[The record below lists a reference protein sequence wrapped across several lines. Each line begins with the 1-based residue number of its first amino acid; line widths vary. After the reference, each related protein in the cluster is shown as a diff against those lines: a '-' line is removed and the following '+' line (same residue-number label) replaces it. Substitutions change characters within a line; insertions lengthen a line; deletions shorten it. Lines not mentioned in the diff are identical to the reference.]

1 MKILKLEILNLAS
14 LDREGGEVIDFEA
27 GTLKDSTI
35 FSIVGPTG
43 SGKSTILDAIC
54 LALYERAPRYT
65 RLKKNGKLDTKKI
78 EILGSGED
86 DERNRLPPTDCRNI
100 LSRGKKEGYSKLTFM
115 DNKGDVYRAEWHVKF
130 NRTKYEDNLP
140 PSLYKI
146 TTQDGQL
153 VEEVAE
159 WKEIP
164 EIIGLEYDQFL
175 LTVLIAQGAFA
186 NFLNA
191 DVEDRYK
198 LLEKLIGSE
207 QLYSDIVDKIKAQA
221 SAADKAYVGI
231 NADYSA
237 YEKDIIE
244 NDEEL
249 EQLKARIAAW
259 EEEEQKAKEELGR
272 ISVDLKWFTD
282 EQTFVTNLG
291 KYLEAQKQAEAD
303 VNASK
308 PYFDRLVLH
317 DTALKATAYYKEIH
331 DAAGNIEKHK
341 SDLKQLDEKLKE
353 KQSAIGQAGKDL
365 DALKETEK
373 DATQAFNDQKPHID
387 SARTLKGELK
397 ALNTTM
403 GEKKKE
409 KDRCEREYSE
419 ARTAYSGTVNLAG
432 ATLDDKLEMAIKCF
446 ETESKKNEG
455 VNASLLQQAKSDA
468 DRQKTDIGDAIRIQN
483 EMDTKRQK
491 LQDNDKRRS
500 DNTARMAAIADE
512 RKKLD
517 IDKLDSELQTL
528 RSTHTLM
535 TSKNWVLQRSHLEE
549 GKPCP
554 LCGATDHPYKSE
566 AVVAPVV
573 NGLQKIIAEKEESL
587 NGQREKQKI
596 LGKEQGEIE
605 GTLRELYNSDQTLN
619 NDLERLKNDWAPI
632 HLRHPEWPE
641 DAAALKALQL
651 AIDQKAERASN
662 ALTDYNTA
670 AGNVEKLR
678 AIKDRGAALRD
689 ATAAYNAAVDK
700 VNAKI
705 AEMKKEIG
713 DKDPDAFEQE
723 LNEAKKKATEAV
735 NAQNEAIGKL
745 REDLQSLKGRQTT
758 TQENLGKEQNKHKE
772 RTESLSQW
780 LSSYNSEH
788 EPALSENDIADLYA
802 ATDNW
807 EQIRSR
813 KEELNNTLTKATTTY
828 NNEVTKHNEHQA
840 KKPAKTQEE
849 LTVRKTELEQKKNT
863 ELDDAKMR
871 LKKHEEAKE
880 KNGELLGKK
889 QAAERL
895 KDDWKEISDAI
906 GGDGKQLRKIAQ
918 CYTLRFLIEHANA
931 EIRKFNS
938 RYELQQV
945 KNSLGIRVIDHDRA
959 DDVRDTT
966 SLSGGETF
974 IVSLGLALGLSS
986 LSSRNISFENLFI
999 DEGFGTLDPDTLAT
1013 VIDSLAMLQS
1023 SQGKKVG
1030 VISHTNTMSERITT
1044 QIRLIPQ
1051 GNTGSSHIEIVPR

>member
-27 GTLKDSTI
+27 GALKDSTI

-54 LALYERAPRYT
+54 LALYGRAPRYPKV
-65 RLKKNGKLDTKKI
+65 KKERNAKI
-78 EILGSGED
+78 EILGKGDDGEK
-86 DERNRLPPTDCRNI
+86 NRLAPTDCRNI
-100 LSRGKKEGYSKLTFM
+100 LSRGEKNGYSKLTFRT
-115 DNKGDVYRAEWHVKF
+115 NKGDVYRAEWHVKF
-130 NRTKYEDNLP
+130 NRKDYDNIP

-146 TTQDGQL
+146 TTKDGQL
-153 VEEVAE
+153 VEEELE
-159 WKEIP
+159 WDKIP

-191 DVEDRYK
+191 DVEERYK

-249 EQLKARIAAW
+249 EQLKARIAEW
-259 EEEEQKAKEELGR
+259 EGEEQKTKEELGR
-272 ISVDLKWFTD
+272 ISVDLKWFDD

-291 KYLEAQKQAEAD
+291 KYLETQTQAEAA
-303 VNASK
+303 VKASK
-308 PYFDRLVLH
+308 PDFDRLALH
-317 DTALKATAYYKEIH
+317 DTTLMATACYKEIKE
-331 DAAGNIEKHK
+331 AAGNIEKHK
-341 SDLKQLDEKLKE
+341 SDLKQLGEELGE
-353 KQSAIGQAGKDL
+353 KQSAIEQAGKDL
-365 DALKETEK
+365 DALKEKEK
-373 DATQAFNDQKPHID
+373 DAAQAFNDQKPHID
-387 SARTLKGELK
+387 SARTIKGELN
-397 ALNTTM
+397 ALIKTM
-403 GEKKKE
+403 KE
-409 KDRCEREYSE
+409 KEAEKVRFEREYSK
-419 ARTAYSGTVNLAG
+419 ARTAYSGTVDLTG
-432 ATLDDKLEMAIKCF
+432 ATLVDELNMALERF
-446 ETESKKNEG
+446 ETESKKIEG
-455 VNASLLQQAKSDA
+455 VDASLLQQAKSDA
-468 DRQKTDIGDAIRIQN
+468 DRQKTDIGDAIRIQS
-483 EMDTKRQK
+483 EMGTKRQK
-491 LQDNDKRRS
+491 VQENAGRRS
-500 DNTARMAAIADE
+500 DKNARMTAIADE
-512 RKKLD
+512 LKKLD
-517 IDKLDSELQTL
+517 IDKLDSELQIL
-528 RSTHTLM
+528 RRTYTLM
-535 TSKNWVLQRSHLEE
+535 ASKDWDEQRSLLEE

-573 NGLQKIIAEKEESL
+573 NNLHKLIEEKEKSL
-587 NGQREKQKI
+587 DRQRNTQEK
-596 LGKEQGEIE
+596 LGKEQGGIE
-605 GTLRELYNSDQTLN
+605 GTLRELDNSDQTLN
-619 NDLERLKNDWAPI
+619 NDLEKLTSEWAPI
-632 HLRHPEWPE
+632 HDRHPEWPE
-641 DAAALKALQL
+641 DAVALKALQP
-651 AIDQKAERASN
+651 AIAQQAERASKDL
-662 ALTDYNTA
+662 ADYTTA

-689 ATAAYNAAVDK
+689 ATASYNDAAAK
-700 VNAKI
+700 VNAKKE
-705 AEMKKEIG
+705 EMKKEIG

-723 LNEAKKKATEAV
+723 LNEAKTKAAEAV
-735 NAQNEAIGKL
+735 NTKNTAIGKL
-745 REDLQSLKGRQTT
+745 REEMQSLKGRQTT

-788 EPALSENDIADLYA
+788 EPALSENDIATLYA

-813 KEELNNTLTKATTTY
+813 KEELNTALTQATTTY
-828 NNEVTKHNEHQA
+828 NNEVKEHNEHQA

-849 LTVRKTELEQKKNT
+849 LTAKKTELEQKKNT

-871 LKKHEEAKE
+871 LKKHEEAKA
-880 KNGELLGKK
+880 KIGELFEQK

-895 KDDWKEISDAI
+895 KDDWKEINEAI

>member
-27 GTLKDSTI
+27 GALKDSTI

-54 LALYERAPRYT
+54 LALYGRAPRYPKV
-65 RLKKNGKLDTKKI
+65 KKERNAKI
-78 EILGSGED
+78 EILGKGDDGEK
-86 DERNRLPPTDCRNI
+86 NRLAPTDCRNI
-100 LSRGKKEGYSKLTFM
+100 LSRGEKNGYSKLTFRA
-115 DNKGDVYRAEWHVKF
+115 NKGDVYRAEWHVKF
-130 NRTKYEDNLP
+130 NRKDYDNIP

-146 TTQDGQL
+146 TTNDGQL
-153 VEEVAE
+153 AEEELE
-159 WKEIP
+159 WDKIP

-191 DVEDRYK
+191 DVEERYK

-207 QLYSDIVDKIKAQA
+207 QLYSDIVNKIKAEA
-221 SAADKAYVGI
+221 SAADKAFLGI
-231 NADYSA
+231 DANFSA
-237 YEKDIIE
+237 SAQDVIE

-259 EEEEQKAKEELGR
+259 EEEERSAKEELGM

-291 KYLEAQKQAEAD
+291 KYLEAQTQAEAA
-303 VNASK
+303 VKASQ
-308 PYFDRLVLH
+308 PEFDRLVLH
-317 DTALKATAYYKEIH
+317 DTTLEATACYKEIKE
-331 DAAGNIEKHK
+331 AAGNIEKHN
-341 SDLKQLDEKLKE
+341 SDLKLLGEE
-353 KQSAIGQAGKDL
+353 IGRKQSAIEQGEKDL
-365 DALKETEK
+365 ESLKAKEK
-373 DATQAFNDQKPHID
+373 EATQAFNDRKPHID
-387 SARTLKGELK
+387 RARTIKGELK
-397 ALNTTM
+397 SLNATLKDKEE
-403 GEKKKE
+403 EKKKC
-409 KDRCEREYSE
+409 DRKYSE
-419 ARTAYSGTVNLAG
+419 ARTAYSGSINLTG
-432 ATLDDKLEMAIKCF
+432 ATLDDELGQVIAAF
-446 ETESKKNEG
+446 NTESRKIEG
-455 VNASLLQQAKSDA
+455 VDVSLLQQAKDDA
-468 DRQKTDIGDAIRIQN
+468 ERQKTDIGNAIRIRG
-483 EMDTKRQK
+483 EMVAKRQK
-491 LQDNDKRRS
+491 LKDNADQRS
-500 DNTARMAAIADE
+500 TKTDRKNVIAAE
-512 RKKLD
+512 LEKLD
-517 IDKLDSELQTL
+517 IDARDSEIQTL
-528 RSTHTLM
+528 RRTYTLM
-535 TSKNWVLQRSHLEE
+535 TSENLVLQRSHLEE
-549 GKPCP
+549 GEPCP
-554 LCGATDHPYKSE
+554 LCGATTHPYKSE

-573 NGLQKIIAEKEESL
+573 NDLQMLIGEKEKALKEL
-587 NGQREKQKI
+587 RETQEN
-596 LGKEQGEIE
+596 LGKERGEID
-605 GTLRELYNSDQTLN
+605 GSLSELEKNDRTLN
-619 NDLERLKNDWAPI
+619 NDLTKLQNDWAPI

-641 DAAALKALQL
+641 EATAIEALQP
-651 AIDQKAERASN
+651 AIVQHAGSASQ

-678 AIKDRGAALRD
+678 SIKEAGEALRT
-689 ATAAYNAAVDK
+689 AIAAYNDAVGK
-700 VNAKI
+700 VNAKK

-713 DKDPDAFEQE
+713 DKDPDALEQE
-723 LNEAKKKATEAV
+723 LNGAKSKATEDVRAK
-735 NAQNEAIGKL
+735 NDAIGKL
-745 REDLQSLKGRQTT
+745 REELQGLKGRQTT
-758 TQENLGKEQNKHKE
+758 TLETLGKEQEKHKE
-772 RTESLSQW
+772 RSGFLRGW
-780 LSSYNSEH
+780 LATYNSAH
-788 EPALSENDIADLYA
+788 EPALSENDIAALYA
-802 ATDNW
+802 ASDNW
-807 EQIRSR
+807 EMIRSR
-813 KEELNNTLTKATTTY
+813 KEILNTALTQATTTY
-828 NNEVTKHNEHQA
+828 SNEVKEHNEHQT

-849 LTVRKTELEQKKNT
+849 LTARRTELEQKKNT
-863 ELDDAKMR
+863 ELDDAKAR

-880 KNGELLGKK
+880 KIGKLFEQK
-889 QAAERL
+889 QAAARL

-999 DEGFGTLDPDTLAT
+999 DEGFGTLDPDSLAT

-1030 VISHTNTMSERITT
+1030 VISHTDTMSERITT
-1044 QIRLIPQ
+1044 QIRIVPQ
-1051 GNTGSSHIEIVPR
+1051 GSSGSSHIEIYP

>member
-27 GTLKDSTI
+27 GALKDSTI

-231 NADYSA
+231 NADFSA
-237 YEKDIIE
+237 NEKDIIE

-291 KYLEAQKQAEAD
+291 KYLEAKKQAEAAAEVSQPD
-303 VNASK
+303 
-308 PYFDRLVLH
+308 FDRLALH
-317 DTALKATAYYKEIH
+317 DTTLMATACYKEIQE
-331 DAAGNIEKHK
+331 AASNIEKHNN
-341 SDLKQLDEKLKE
+341 DLEQLGKDIEN
-353 KQSAIGQAGKDL
+353 KQSAIEQAAKAL
-365 DALKETEK
+365 DALKGKEK
-373 DATQAFNDQKPHID
+373 EATQALNDQKPHID
-387 SARTLKGELK
+387 SARTIKGELNELIK
-397 ALNTTM
+397 TM
-403 GEKKKE
+403 KE
-409 KDRCEREYSE
+409 KASEKVRFEREYSK
-419 ARTAYSGTVNLAG
+419 ARTAYSGTVDMTG
-432 ATLDDKLEMAIKCF
+432 ATLVDELNMALERF
-446 ETESKKNEG
+446 ETESKKIEG
-455 VNASLLQQAKSDA
+455 VDASLLQQAKSYA
-468 DRQKTDIGDAIRIQN
+468 DRQKTDIGDAIRIQS
-483 EMDTKRQK
+483 EIGTKRKKVQE
-491 LQDNDKRRS
+491 NAGRRS
-500 DNTARMAAIADE
+500 DKNARMTAIADE
-512 RKKLD
+512 LKKLD
-517 IDKLDSELQTL
+517 IDKLDSELQIL
-528 RSTHTLM
+528 RRTYTLM
-535 TSKNWVLQRSHLEE
+535 ASKDWDEQRSLLEE

-554 LCGATDHPYKSE
+554 LCGATVHPFKNE

-596 LGKEQGEIE
+596 LGKEQGEID
-605 GTLRELYNSDQTLN
+605 GTLRELDNSDQTLN
-619 NDLERLKNDWAPI
+619 NDIERLQNDWAPI

-641 DAAALKALQL
+641 DADALKTQQL
-651 AIDQKAERASN
+651 AIDKKAESASN

-689 ATAAYNAAVDK
+689 ATASYNAAVDK

-735 NAQNEAIGKL
+735 NAPNEAIGKL
-745 REDLQSLKGRQTT
+745 REELQSLKGRQTT

-788 EPALSENDIADLYA
+788 EPALSENDIATLYA

>member
-27 GTLKDSTI
+27 GALKDSTI

-54 LALYERAPRYT
+54 LALYGRAPRYPKV
-65 RLKKNGKLDTKKI
+65 KKERNAKI
-78 EILGSGED
+78 EILGKGDDGEK
-86 DERNRLPPTDCRNI
+86 NRLAPTDCRNI
-100 LSRGKKEGYSKLTFM
+100 LSRGEKNGYSKLTFRT
-115 DNKGDVYRAEWHVKF
+115 NKGDVYRAEWHVKF
-130 NRTKYEDNLP
+130 NRKDYDNIP

-146 TTQDGQL
+146 TTKDGQL
-153 VEEVAE
+153 VEEELE
-159 WKEIP
+159 WDKIP

-191 DVEDRYK
+191 DVEERYK

-207 QLYSDIVDKIKAQA
+207 QLYSDIVDKIKVQA

-249 EQLKARIAAW
+249 EQLKARIAEW
-259 EEEEQKAKEELGR
+259 EGEEQKAKEKLGR
-272 ISVDLKWFTD
+272 ISVDLKWFDD
-282 EQTFVTNLG
+282 EQTFVANLG
-291 KYLEAQKQAEAD
+291 KYLETQTQAEAA
-303 VNASK
+303 VKASK
-308 PYFDRLVLH
+308 PDFDRLALH
-317 DTALKATAYYKEIH
+317 DTTLMATACYKEIKE
-331 DAAGNIEKHK
+331 AAGNIDKHK
-341 SDLKQLDEKLKE
+341 SDLKQLGEELEK
-353 KQSAIGQAGKDL
+353 KQSAIEQAGKDL
-365 DALKETEK
+365 DALKEKEQE
-373 DATQAFNDQKPHID
+373 ATQAFNDQKPHID
-387 SARTLKGELK
+387 SARTIKGELN
-397 ALNTTM
+397 ALIKTM
-403 GEKKKE
+403 KE
-409 KDRCEREYSE
+409 KEAEKVRFEREYSK
-419 ARTAYSGTVNLAG
+419 ARTAYSGTVDLTG
-432 ATLDDKLEMAIKCF
+432 ATLVDELNMALERF
-446 ETESKKNEG
+446 ETESKKIEG
-455 VNASLLQQAKSDA
+455 VHASLLQQAKSDA
-468 DRQKTDIGDAIRIQN
+468 DRQKTDIGDAIRIQS
-483 EMDTKRQK
+483 EMGTKRQK
-491 LQDNDKRRS
+491 VQENDKRRS
-500 DNTARMAAIADE
+500 DNTALMTAIADE
-512 RKKLD
+512 LKKLD
-517 IDKLDSELQTL
+517 IDKLDSELQIL
-528 RSTHTLM
+528 RRTYTLM
-535 TSKNWVLQRSHLEE
+535 ASKDWDEQRSLLEE

-573 NGLQKIIAEKEESL
+573 NNLHKLIEEKEKSL
-587 NGQREKQKI
+587 DRQRDKQEK
-596 LGKEQGEIE
+596 LGKEQGGIE
-605 GTLRELYNSDQTLN
+605 GTLRELDNSDQTLN
-619 NDLERLKNDWAPI
+619 NDLEKLTSEWAPI
-632 HLRHPEWPE
+632 HDRHPEWPE
-641 DAAALKALQL
+641 DVVALQAL
-651 AIDQKAERASN
+651 QPAIVQQAERASK
-662 ALTDYNTA
+662 ALADYTTA

-678 AIKDRGAALRD
+678 VIKDRGTALRD
-689 ATAAYNAAVDK
+689 ATAAYNDAAAK
-700 VNAKI
+700 VKAKKE
-705 AEMKKEIG
+705 EMKKEIG

-723 LNEAKKKATEAV
+723 LNEAKTKAAEAV
-735 NAQNEAIGKL
+735 NAKNTAIGKL
-745 REDLQSLKGRQTT
+745 REEQQGLNGRQEAI
-758 TQENLGKEQNKHKE
+758 QKALDVEKEKHKE
-772 RTESLSQW
+772 RTESLNQW

-788 EPALSENDIADLYA
+788 EPALSENDIATLYA

-813 KEELNNTLTKATTTY
+813 KEELNTALTQATTTY
-828 NNEVTKHNEHQA
+828 NNEVKEHNEHQA

-849 LTVRKTELEQKKNT
+849 LTAKKTELEQKKNT

-871 LKKHEEAKE
+871 LKKHEEAKA
-880 KNGELLGKK
+880 KIGELFEQK

-895 KDDWKEISDAI
+895 KDDWKEINEAI

>member
-27 GTLKDSTI
+27 GALKDSTI

-54 LALYERAPRYT
+54 LALYGRAPRYPWV
-65 RLKKNGKLDTKKI
+65 KGKRNAKI
-78 EILGSGED
+78 EILGDGDEGEK
-86 DERNRLPPTDCRNI
+86 NRLPPTDCRNI
-100 LSRGKKEGYSKLTFM
+100 LSRGKKEGYSKLTFRT
-115 DNKGDVYRAEWHVKF
+115 NKGDVYRAEWHVKF

-146 TTQDGQL
+146 TTQGGQL

-159 WKEIP
+159 WDKIP

-191 DVEDRYK
+191 DVEERYK

-249 EQLKARIAAW
+249 EQLKARIAEW
-259 EEEEQKAKEELGR
+259 EGEEQKAKEELGR
-272 ISVDLKWFTD
+272 ISVDLKWFDD

-291 KYLEAQKQAEAD
+291 KYLEDQTQAEAA
-303 VNASK
+303 VKASK
-308 PYFDRLVLH
+308 PDFDRLALH
-317 DTALKATAYYKEIH
+317 DTTLMATACYKDIH

-341 SDLKQLDEKLKE
+341 SNLKQLGEELGE
-353 KQSAIGQAGKDL
+353 KQSAIEQAGKDL

-373 DATQAFNDQKPHID
+373 DAAQAFNDQKPHID
-387 SARTLKGELK
+387 SARTIKGELN
-397 ALNTTM
+397 ALIKTM
-403 GEKKKE
+403 KE
-409 KDRCEREYSE
+409 KEAEKVRFEREYSK
-419 ARTAYSGTVNLAG
+419 ARTAYSGTVDLTG
-432 ATLDDKLEMAIKCF
+432 ATLVDELNMALERF
-446 ETESKKNEG
+446 ETESKKIEG
-455 VNASLLQQAKSDA
+455 VDASLLQQAKSDA
-468 DRQKTDIGDAIRIQN
+468 DRQKTDIGDAIRIQS
-483 EMDTKRQK
+483 EMGTKRQK
-491 LQDNDKRRS
+491 VQENAGRRS
-500 DNTARMAAIADE
+500 DKNARMTAIADE
-512 RKKLD
+512 LKKLD
-517 IDKLDSELQTL
+517 IDKLDSELQIL
-528 RSTHTLM
+528 RRTYTLM
-535 TSKNWVLQRSHLEE
+535 ASKDWDEQRSLLEE

-554 LCGATDHPYKSE
+554 LCGATVHPFKNE

-596 LGKEQGEIE
+596 LGKEQGGIE
-605 GTLRELYNSDQTLN
+605 GTLRELEKSDQTLN
-619 NDLERLKNDWAPI
+619 NDLTKLQNEWAPI
-632 HLRHPEWPE
+632 HDRHPEWPE
-641 DAAALKALQL
+641 DAVALKALQP
-651 AIDQKAERASN
+651 AIVQQAERASK
-662 ALTDYNTA
+662 ALADYTTA

-689 ATAAYNAAVDK
+689 TTASYNDAAAK
-700 VNAKI
+700 VNAKKE
-705 AEMKKEIG
+705 EMKKEIG

-723 LNEAKKKATEAV
+723 LNEAKTKAAEAV
-735 NAQNEAIGKL
+735 NAKNTAIGKL
-745 REDLQSLKGRQTT
+745 REEQQGLNGRQEAI
-758 TQENLGKEQNKHKE
+758 QKALDVEKEKHKE

-788 EPALSENDIADLYA
+788 EPALSENDIATIYA

-813 KEELNNTLTKATTTY
+813 KEELNTALTQATTTY
-828 NNEVTKHNEHQA
+828 NNEVKEHNEHQA
-840 KKPAKTQEE
+840 KKPAQTQEE
-849 LTVRKTELEQKKNT
+849 LTAKKTELEQKKNT
-863 ELDDAKMR
+863 ELDDAKIR
-871 LKKHEEAKE
+871 LKKHEEAKA
-880 KNGELLGKK
+880 KIGELFEQK

-895 KDDWKEISDAI
+895 KDDWKEINEAI